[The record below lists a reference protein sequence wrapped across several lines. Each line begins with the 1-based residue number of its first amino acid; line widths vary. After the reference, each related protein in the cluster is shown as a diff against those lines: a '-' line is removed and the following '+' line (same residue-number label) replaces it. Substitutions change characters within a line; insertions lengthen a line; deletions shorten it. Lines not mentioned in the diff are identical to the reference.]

1 MSQNP
6 SALYPLTIAAEWML
20 APQSSLRSKPAPVFF
35 FNGRTGRDA
44 PQEIPKES
52 WSKLMICDDHCKIL
66 MVGKHHNV
74 VNPTINHPLLT
85 RSD

>member
-1 MSQNP
+1 MDARSPKQ
-6 SALYPLTIAAEWML
+6 L
-20 APQSSLRSKPAPVFF
+20 AQQTCTRFF